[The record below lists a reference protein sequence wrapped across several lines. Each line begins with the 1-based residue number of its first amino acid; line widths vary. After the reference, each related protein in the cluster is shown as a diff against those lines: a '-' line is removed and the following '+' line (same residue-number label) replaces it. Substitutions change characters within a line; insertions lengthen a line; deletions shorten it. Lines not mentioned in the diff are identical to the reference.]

1 MIFLGVF
8 KNTAQLTAKPIDILA
23 FGSSQKIFI

>member
-1 MIFLGVF
+1 MNFLDVF
-8 KNTAQLTAKPIDILA
+8 KNTAQLKAKPIDILV